1 MSKLGLSLKISVPK
15 SKTIPKP
22 SIKIEPTI
30 PYTYGAAI
38 VAARYS
44 EEAIK
49 IYCSDEFRDYT
60 YDYLVCTCNIIV
72 GLDYETNSPAL
83 IFDKI
88 GSE

>member
-1 MSKLGLSLKISVPK
+1 MQVF
-15 SKTIPKP
+15 T
-22 SIKIEPTI
+22 IEPTTI
-30 PYTYGAAI
+30 YSYGIAL
-38 VAARYS
+38 VAARDS

-49 IYCSDEFRDYT
+49 VYCATEFREYM
-60 YDYLVCTCNIIV
+60 YDEYGCTCNIIV

>member
-1 MSKLGLSLKISVPK
+1 MQVF
-15 SKTIPKP
+15 
-22 SIKIEPTI
+22 KIEPTI

-38 VAARYS
+38 IAARDS

-49 IYCSDEFRDYT
+49 VYCATEFREYIY
-60 YDYLVCTCNIIV
+60 YDCECECDIIV
-72 GLDYETNSPAL
+72 GLDYKTNKPTL

>member
-1 MSKLGLSLKISVPK
+1 MQVF
-15 SKTIPKP
+15 
-22 SIKIEPTI
+22 KIEPTI

-38 VAARYS
+38 IAARDS

-49 IYCSDEFRDYT
+49 VYCATEFREYM
-60 YDYLVCTCNIIV
+60 YDNYCCTCNIIV

>member
-1 MSKLGLSLKISVPK
+1 MQVF
-15 SKTIPKP
+15 
-22 SIKIEPTI
+22 KIEPTI
-30 PYTYGAAI
+30 PYTYGSAI

-49 IYCSDEFRDYT
+49 TYCNTASREYM
-60 YDYLVCTCNIIV
+60 YDNYCCTCNIIV

-88 GSE
+88 GSV

>member
-1 MSKLGLSLKISVPK
+1 MQVF
-15 SKTIPKP
+15 
-22 SIKIEPTI
+22 KIEPRA

-38 VAARYS
+38 VAARDS

-49 IYCSDEFRDYT
+49 VYCATEFRNDIYDDYG
-60 YDYLVCTCNIIV
+60 CTCNIIV

>member
-1 MSKLGLSLKISVPK
+1 MQVF
-15 SKTIPKP
+15 
-22 SIKIEPTI
+22 KIEPTI

-38 VAARYS
+38 IAARDS

-49 IYCSDEFRDYT
+49 VYCATEFREYM
-60 YDYLVCTCNIIV
+60 YDYCECTYNIIV
-72 GLDYETNSPAL
+72 GLDYETNSPTL